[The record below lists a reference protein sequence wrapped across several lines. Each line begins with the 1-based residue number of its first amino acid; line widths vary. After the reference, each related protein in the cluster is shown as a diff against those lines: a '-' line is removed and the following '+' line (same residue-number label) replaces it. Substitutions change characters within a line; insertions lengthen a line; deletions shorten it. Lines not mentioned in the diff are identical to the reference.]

1 MTLRSE
7 RQKLLD
13 ILKEKSVKTG
23 DFVLASGKRS
33 DFYVDVR
40 QTSLHSEGSWL
51 IARQLLEAIDA
62 SVVGI
67 GGLTMGADPLA
78 CATAAVAH
86 SQGRTLH
93 AFLIRKEAKGHGT
106 GRYVEGM
113 ANFSKGDPVVIVE
126 DTTTTGGSLLT
137 AVERAKQVGLHVVQC
152 ITVVDREEGAAERII
167 SAGYQLTALTTR
179 SELLAE

>member
-1 MTLRSE
+1 MNNRK
-7 RQKLLD
+7 KLLE
-13 ILKEKSVKTG
+13 LLREKSVKTG
-23 DFVLASGKRS
+23 SFTLASGKKS

-51 IARQLLEAIDA
+51 IAKELMNALADNVE
-62 SVVGI
+62 GI

-86 SQGRTLH
+86 TQGRALH

-106 GRYVEGM
+106 DQYVEGL
-113 ANFSKGDPVVIVE
+113 ANFSKGSRVTVVE

-137 AVERAKQVGLHVVQC
+137 AIERAEAAGLQVVQC
-152 ITVVDREEGAAERII
+152 ITVVDREEGAAERIKA
-167 SAGYQLTALTTR
+167 AGYTLEALTTR
-179 SELLAE
+179 TELLA